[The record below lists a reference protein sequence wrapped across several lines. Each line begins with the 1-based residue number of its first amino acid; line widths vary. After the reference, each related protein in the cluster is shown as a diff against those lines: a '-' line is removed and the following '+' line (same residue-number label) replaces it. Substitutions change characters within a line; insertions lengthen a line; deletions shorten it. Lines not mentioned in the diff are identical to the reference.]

1 MALGLHLRVIAIAD
15 HDSTD
20 GVAEAQESARDTSLE
35 VVPAVEINVDYGRL
49 ELHILGYYL
58 DPTSAELQVALAQLR
73 AGRQD
78 RARQMVERLAHLGLP
93 LSWERVAAIAGEG
106 TAIGRPHVAQA
117 LLECG
122 YVGSI
127 QEAFTSYIG
136 HGGPAYVERFKLSPA
151 EAISLVRRARGV
163 PVLAHPLTLM
173 DVVPQLVRQGL
184 AGIEVYYTGYTDE
197 ERALLLAVAT
207 KYGLLVTGGSDFHGY
222 EIAPNN
228 ILGGVRV
235 PRACLTT
242 LLQRHRELTPAR
254 A

>member
-1 MALGLHLRVIAIAD
+1 MASRLGLRVIAIAD

-20 GVAEAQESARDTSLE
+20 GIAEAQEAAYGTSLE

-58 DPTSAELQVALAQLR
+58 DPTSVELQVALAQLR

-117 LLECG
+117 LLESG

-151 EAISLVRRARGV
+151 EAISLIRRAGGV
-163 PVLAHPLTLM
+163 PVLAHPLMLM
-173 DVVPQLVRQGL
+173 DVVPQLVPQGL
-184 AGIEVYYTGYTDE
+184 AGIEVYYTGYTEE
-197 ERALLLAVAT
+197 ERALLLAVADR
-207 KYGLLVTGGSDFHGY
+207 YSLLATGGSDFHG
-222 EIAPNN
+222 PDVLPDNL
-228 ILGGVRV
+228 LGGVEV
-235 PRACLTT
+235 PWSVVEKLKAC
-242 LLQRHRELTPAR
+242 HRRLFPSI
-254 A
+254 